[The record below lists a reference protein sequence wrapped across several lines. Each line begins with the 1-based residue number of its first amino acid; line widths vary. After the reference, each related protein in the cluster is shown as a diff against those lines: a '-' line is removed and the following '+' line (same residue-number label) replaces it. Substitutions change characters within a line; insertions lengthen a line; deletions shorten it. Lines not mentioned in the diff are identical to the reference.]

1 MALDAGI
8 ILSGKGLQLDNQ
20 IDNAQKAQNL
30 QQMAFQNQQMQQ
42 EQQDKNTMSSLLK
55 KNVVTDSQGRSS
67 LNQGA
72 ALSDMYKFNPQKAMA
87 FQEQM
92 KNMDLDKLK
101 RDTEI
106 SKQFA
111 WSATPENY
119 SSYKQKMIEMGVM
132 NAEKLP
138 DMYDPNFVKRWQIG
152 TLEGEKQVAMMYQDK
167 DLQSKMLDRKE
178 TRDERKFQTG
188 VKMDEK
194 MQGLKTPFGLANTED
209 DAKKLKEAFESKQ
222 NFDNKLDQM
231 IELRKKH
238 SGGAIMNRDDVARGK
253 QLSKDLLLEYK
264 NMAKLG
270 VLSKSDEDIINA
282 IIPEDPLQYNSPLA
296 SIQGQ
301 DPTLARL
308 QSFKNDS
315 EKDFN
320 TKVATRTRS
329 GVEGAAKQKM
339 STQDA
344 EAMFWAQKNP
354 NDPRSAAIMK
364 KLEGMSL

>member
-1 MALDAGI
+1 MALDPSI

-20 IDNAQKAQNL
+20 IDNGIKAQNL
-30 QQMAFQNQQMQQ
+30 QQLAFQNQQMQQ
-42 EQQDKNTMSSLLK
+42 EQQDKNTLSSLLK

-72 ALSDMYKFNPQKAMA
+72 ALSDLYKVNPQKAMA
-87 FQEQM
+87 FQEQI

-119 SSYKQKMIEMGVM
+119 SSYKQKMIEMGVV

-138 DMYDPNFVKRWQIG
+138 DMYSPEFVKRWQVA
-152 TLEGEKQVAMMYQDK
+152 TLDGEKQVAMMYQDK
-167 DLQSKMLDRKE
+167 ELQSKSLDRKE
-178 TRDERKFQTG
+178 ARDERRFQSG
-188 VKMDEK
+188 IKMDEK
-194 MQGLKTPFGLANTED
+194 MQGLKTPFGLANTVD
-209 DAKKLKEAFESKQ
+209 DAKQLKEAFEAKK

-231 IELRKKH
+231 IELRKNK
-238 SGGAIMNRDDVARGK
+238 GAEVWNREDVARGK

-282 IIPEDPLQYNSPLA
+282 IIPEDPLEFKLSSLV
-296 SIQGQ
+296 GQ
-301 DPTLARL
+301 DPIMNNLKK
-308 QSFKNDS
+308 FKEDS
-315 EKDFN
+315 DKNFN
-320 TKVATRTRS
+320 TRIATRTRA
-329 GVEGAAKQKM
+329 GIDGAAGPETKVIDGVTFYKVEGGWLPAK
-339 STQDA
+339 
-344 EAMFWAQKNP
+344 
-354 NDPRSAAIMK
+354 
-364 KLEGMSL
+364 